1 MLDFETARER
11 LLSDAPLLGA
21 MRVSLAAALGRVLA
35 EDLVTR
41 APLPPFD
48 TSAMDGYA
56 LRSEQLSGAGPWTL
70 TVEGESQTGHMPA
83 DLKTGTTARIFT
95 GAVVPAGA
103 DTVEMQEN
111 VEREGDQATFTRPS
125 RVGNNIRKRGQDL
138 AVGQAALN
146 AGTRLGPY
154 QIGLAASLDRP
165 YLTVARPPRVTIVCT
180 GDELRN
186 PGEPARPG
194 SIPES
199 NGLALASLAK
209 QAGADA
215 TLAPLTGDDLDATAA
230 ALESALRTSD
240 LLVTVGGV
248 SVGDHD
254 VVRPALEAIGVDLDF
269 WKVKIKPGKPLAFGR
284 HGTRRVLGLP
294 GNPVSAQLTFALFGL
309 PLLRAMQG
317 DARALPQPQ
326 PAKLTRDLKKAPG
339 RMHFIRSI
347 REGGSVSPLDNQSSG
362 APTGLAWANALI
374 VAPVECEG
382 YAAGDMVNVL
392 DLADL

>member
-1 MLDFETARER
+1 
-11 LLSDAPLLGA
+11 
-21 MRVSLAAALGRVLA
+21 MRVPLGAALGRVLA
-35 EDLVTR
+35 EDLV
-41 APLPPFD
+41 AHEPIPPFD

-56 LRSEQLSGAGPWTL
+56 LRSGALSGSGPWTFP
-70 TVEGESQTGHMPA
+70 VEGESQTGHVPPGLRDGA
-83 DLKTGTTARIFT
+83 VTRIFT

-103 DTVEMQEN
+103 DSVEMQEN
-111 VEREGDQATFTRPS
+111 VERSGDNATFTKPS
-125 RVGNNIRKRGQDL
+125 RAGNNIRKRGEDL
-138 AVGQAALN
+138 AVGQAALS
-146 AGTRLGPY
+146 AGARLGPY

-186 PGEPARPG
+186 PGEPPRPG

-199 NGLALASLAK
+199 NGVALACLAL
-209 QAGADA
+209 QAGAEA
-215 TLAPLTGDDLDATAA
+215 TLAPLTGDNLDATAA
-230 ALESALRTSD
+230 SLEAALRTSD
-240 LLVTVGGV
+240 LLITVGGV

-254 VVRPALEAIGVDLDF
+254 VVRPALEQIGVELDF
-269 WKVKIKPGKPLAFGR
+269 WKVRIKPGKPLAFGR

-317 DARALPQPQ
+317 DARTLPQEQ
-326 PAKLTRDLKKAPG
+326 PAALTCDLKKKAG
-339 RMHFIRSI
+339 RMHFIRSV
-347 REGGSVSPLDNQSSG
+347 REGDSVTPLGNQSSG

-382 YAAGDMVNVL
+382 YSKGETVGVL

>member
-11 LLSDAPLLGA
+11 LLSDAPRLGA
-21 MRVSLAAALGRVLA
+21 MRVSLSAALGRVLA
-35 EDLVTR
+35 EDLIAR
-41 APLPPFD
+41 DPIPPFD

-56 LRSEQLSGAGPWTL
+56 LRANELSGSGPWTL
-70 TVEGESQTGHMPA
+70 PVEGESQTGHVPPSLRRGA
-83 DLKTGTTARIFT
+83 ATRIFT
-95 GAVVPAGA
+95 GAVVPEGA

-111 VEREGDQATFTRPS
+111 VERQGDNATFTKPS
-125 RVGNNIRKRGQDL
+125 RIGNNIRKRGEDL
-138 AVGQAALN
+138 AVGQAVLS
-146 AGTRLGPY
+146 AGARLGPY

-165 YLTVARPPRVTIVCT
+165 NLTVSRPPRVTIVCT

-199 NGLALASLAK
+199 NGVALASLAI

-215 TLAPLTGDDLDATAA
+215 ILAPLTGDDLDATAA
-230 ALESALRTSD
+230 SLEAALRTSD

-254 VVRPALEAIGVDLDF
+254 VVRPALEAIGVELDF

-284 HGTRRVLGLP
+284 HGARRVLGLP

-317 DARALPQPQ
+317 DARALPQTQ
-326 PAKLTRDLKKAPG
+326 PATLTQDLKKKPG
-339 RMHFIRSI
+339 RMHFIRSV
-347 REGGSVSPLDNQSSG
+347 REGDSVTPLGNQSSG

-382 YAAGDMVNVL
+382 YSAGEMVSVL
-392 DLADL
+392 DLAEL

>member
-1 MLDFETARER
+1 MLDFATARER
-11 LLSDAPLLGA
+11 LLKDTPRLGA
-21 MRVSLAAALGRVLA
+21 MRVPLGAALGRVLA
-35 EDLVTR
+35 EDLV
-41 APLPPFD
+41 AHEPIPPFD

-56 LRSEQLSGAGPWTL
+56 LRSGALSGSGPWTFP
-70 TVEGESQTGHMPA
+70 VEGESQTGHVPPGLRDGA
-83 DLKTGTTARIFT
+83 VTRIFT

-103 DTVEMQEN
+103 DSVEMQEN
-111 VEREGDQATFTRPS
+111 VERSGDNATFTKPS
-125 RVGNNIRKRGQDL
+125 RAGNNIRKRGEDL
-138 AVGQAALN
+138 AVGQAALS
-146 AGTRLGPY
+146 AGARLGPY

-186 PGEPARPG
+186 PGEPPRPG

-199 NGLALASLAK
+199 NGVALACLAL
-209 QAGADA
+209 QAGAEA
-215 TLAPLTGDDLDATAA
+215 TLAPLTGDNLDATAA
-230 ALESALRTSD
+230 SLEAALRTSD
-240 LLVTVGGV
+240 LLITVGGV

-254 VVRPALEAIGVDLDF
+254 VVRPALEQIGVELDF
-269 WKVKIKPGKPLAFGR
+269 WKVRIKPGKPLAFGR

-317 DARALPQPQ
+317 DARTLPQEQ
-326 PAKLTRDLKKAPG
+326 PAALTCDLKKKAG
-339 RMHFIRSI
+339 RMHFIRSV
-347 REGGSVSPLDNQSSG
+347 REGDSVTPLGNQSSG

-382 YAAGDMVNVL
+382 YSKGETVGVL

>member
-1 MLDFETARER
+1 M
-11 LLSDAPLLGA
+11 
-21 MRVSLAAALGRVLA
+21 SLRAALGRILA
-35 EDLVTR
+35 EDLIAR
-41 APLPPFD
+41 EPIPPFD

-56 LRSEQLSGAGPWTL
+56 LRASTLSGPGPWTL
-70 TVEGESQTGHMPA
+70 PVVGESQTGHVPA
-83 DLKTGTTARIFT
+83 ELQSGSATRIFT
-95 GAVVPAGA
+95 GAIVTAGA

-111 VEREGDQATFTRPS
+111 VEREGDNATFAKPS
-125 RVGNNIRKRGQDL
+125 QAGNHIRKRGEDL
-138 AVGQAALN
+138 AVGQAALSR
-146 AGTRLGPY
+146 GTRLGPY

-165 YLTVARPPRVTIVCT
+165 FLTVARPPRVTIVCT

-186 PGEPARPG
+186 PGDATRPG

-199 NGLALASLAK
+199 NGVALASLAM

-230 ALESALRTSD
+230 SLEAALRTSD

-254 VVRPALEAIGVDLDF
+254 VVRPALEAIGVELDF
-269 WKVKIKPGKPLAFGR
+269 WKVRIKPGKPLVFGR
-284 HGTRRVLGLP
+284 HGARRVLGLP
-294 GNPVSAQLTFALFGL
+294 GNPISAQLTFALFGL

-317 DARALPQPQ
+317 DARALPQEQ
-326 PAKLTRDLKKAPG
+326 PAALTQDLKKRAG

-347 REGGSVSPLDNQSSG
+347 REGDSVTPLDNQSSG

-382 YAAGDMVNVL
+382 YAAGDTVGVL

>member
-1 MLDFETARER
+1 
-11 LLSDAPLLGA
+11 
-21 MRVSLAAALGRVLA
+21 MRVPLGAALGRVLA
-35 EDLVTR
+35 EDLV
-41 APLPPFD
+41 AHEPIPPFD

-56 LRSEQLSGAGPWTL
+56 LRAGALSGSGPWTFP
-70 TVEGESQTGHMPA
+70 VEGESQTGHVPPELRDGA
-83 DLKTGTTARIFT
+83 VTRIFT
-95 GAVVPAGA
+95 GAVVPSGA
-103 DTVEMQEN
+103 DSVEMQEN
-111 VEREGDQATFTRPS
+111 VERSGDEATFTKAPRA
-125 RVGNNIRKRGQDL
+125 GNNIRKLGEDL
-138 AVGQAALN
+138 AVGQAALS
-146 AGTRLGPY
+146 AGARLGPY

-186 PGEPARPG
+186 PGEPPRPG

-199 NGLALASLAK
+199 NGVALACLAV
-209 QAGADA
+209 QAGAEA
-215 TLAPLTGDDLDATAA
+215 TLAPLTGDNLDATAA
-230 ALESALRTSD
+230 SLDAALRTSD
-240 LLVTVGGV
+240 LLITVGGV

-254 VVRPALEAIGVDLDF
+254 VVRPALEAIGVELDF
-269 WKVKIKPGKPLAFGR
+269 WKVQIKPGKPLAFGR

-317 DARALPQPQ
+317 DARALPQEQ
-326 PAKLTRDLKKAPG
+326 PAALTCDLKKKAG
-339 RMHFIRSI
+339 RMHFIRSV
-347 REGGSVSPLDNQSSG
+347 REGDSVTPLGNQSSG

-382 YAAGDMVNVL
+382 YSEGETVGVL

>member
-11 LLSDAPLLGA
+11 LLRDAPTLGA
-21 MRVSLAAALGRVLA
+21 MRVPLSAALGRVLA
-35 EDLVTR
+35 EDLIAR
-41 APLPPFD
+41 EPIPPFD

-56 LRSEQLSGAGPWTL
+56 LRSEQLSGSPPWTFP
-70 TVEGESQTGHMPA
+70 VEGESQTGHMPS
-83 DLKTGTTARIFT
+83 DLRQGAVTRIFT

-111 VEREGDQATFTRPS
+111 VERREDNATFAKPCRS
-125 RVGNNIRKRGQDL
+125 GNNIRSQGEDL
-138 AVGQAALN
+138 AVGQSALP

-199 NGLALASLAK
+199 NGVALACLAQ

-215 TLAPLTGDDLDATAA
+215 LLAPLTGDDLDATAA
-230 ALESALRTSD
+230 ALEAALATSD
-240 LLVTVGGV
+240 LLITVGGV

-254 VVRPALEAIGVDLDF
+254 VVRPALEAIGVSLDF
-269 WKVKIKPGKPLAFGR
+269 WKVRIKPGKPLAFGR
-284 HGTRRVLGLP
+284 HGARRVLGLP

-317 DARALPQPQ
+317 DARALPQAQ
-326 PAKLTRDLKKAPG
+326 PATLTHSLKKTTG
-339 RMHFIRSI
+339 RMHFIRSV
-347 REGGSVSPLDNQSSG
+347 REGDSVTPLGNQSSG

-382 YAAGDMVNVL
+382 YEAGETVSVL